1 MMLSLCVFVAIAGH
15 PKPPLPP
22 VPVMFNQSF
31 GSYMVLQVSENLI
44 EDQQMEADTDSKRAT
59 TIASKENQLIRVPR
73 AVQAAHGAALL
84 AELKRKM
91 YLFANCTLSCKYTLR
106 LLCHATCTIVHRTRA

>member
-15 PKPPLPP
+15 PKPPLQP
-22 VPVMFNQSF
+22 F

-59 TIASKENQLIRVPR
+59 AIASKENQLIRVPR